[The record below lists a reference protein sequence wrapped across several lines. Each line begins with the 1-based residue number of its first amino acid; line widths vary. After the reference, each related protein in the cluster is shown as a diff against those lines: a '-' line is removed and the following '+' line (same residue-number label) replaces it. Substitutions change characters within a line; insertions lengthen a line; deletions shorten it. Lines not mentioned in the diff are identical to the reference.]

1 LDECKPLVRGGVC
14 GTPAYMAPEVVR
26 ALVGRRGVGDDKG
39 RARYVAAGDTWA
51 AGVCLLCML
60 TGRAP

>member
-1 LDECKPLVRGGVC
+1 MRGGVC